1 MRGCIMRMLS
11 AELCNEDYQS
21 LEMAAKELDRTI
33 SRCGDKL
40 RWPEPGH
47 SLSVESSQVFTFM
60 GCLWKIWCDFTV
72 ASSAF
77 RRPVDAEIDVPF
89 VAVSFCL

>member
-21 LEMAAKELDRTI
+21 LEMAAKELDRTV

-47 SLSVESSQVFTFM
+47 FLSVGLFLHSWIAYRKSGVISPWQAQLL
-60 GCLWKIWCDFTV
+60 G
-72 ASSAF
+72 
-77 RRPVDAEIDVPF
+77 VPWM
-89 VAVSFCL
+89 LK